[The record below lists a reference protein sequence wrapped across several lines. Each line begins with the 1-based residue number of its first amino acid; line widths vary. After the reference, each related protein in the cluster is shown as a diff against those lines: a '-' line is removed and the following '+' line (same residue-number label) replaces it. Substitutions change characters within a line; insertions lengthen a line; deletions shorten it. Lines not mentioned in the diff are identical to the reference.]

1 MLNVLKRTRDRFMTM
16 LERRGIS
23 REDLR
28 RDWRLLPNWISYV
41 RLALCWVPAVMLVLW
56 FGNQTVRWV
65 AFGLFVG
72 LALTDWVD
80 GLIARHWDMTSEWGK
95 LIDPLGDKFLVA
107 FTVLAV
113 LAIHWDGPN
122 GLLLALTV
130 WVIFAREFILTA
142 QIRLARQG
150 VASPTNLGK
159 VKTAVQFVLIAAL
172 VMPITWPD
180 RTLLW
185 ALAITFGLT
194 LLSWWEYYTLYVR
207 PFRQSRCPLVR

>member
-72 LALTDWVD
+72 
-80 GLIARHWDMTSEWGK
+80 
-95 LIDPLGDKFLVA
+95 
-107 FTVLAV
+107 
-113 LAIHWDGPN
+113 
-122 GLLLALTV
+122 LALTV